1 MVDEDEHDDFGEGC
15 CEEYTPPIH
24 RFFGKMGEL
33 FECGKWIYRRSACFI
48 RLILAF
54 GLTINYKSLNMDYLF
69 FVICITYLIVK
80 KLKWKKVKLQK
91 AKSCGK
97 TKSMDYK

>member
-1 MVDEDEHDDFGEGC
+1 MVDEDEYDHFGEGC

-33 FECGKWIYRRSACFI
+33 FECGKWLYRSACFI
-48 RLILAF
+48 RLFLAF
-54 GLTINYKSLNMDYLF
+54 GLTINSKSLNMDYLF

-80 KLKWKKVKLQK
+80 KKWKKSNYKKQK
-91 AKSCGK
+91 AAEKK
-97 TKSMDYK
+97 